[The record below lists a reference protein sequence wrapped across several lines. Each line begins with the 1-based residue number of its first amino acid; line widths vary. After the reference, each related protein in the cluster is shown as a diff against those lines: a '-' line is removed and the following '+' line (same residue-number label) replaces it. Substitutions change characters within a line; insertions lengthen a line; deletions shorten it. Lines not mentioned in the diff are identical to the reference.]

1 MTKNYKIKITEANI
15 NNSNT
20 NIFGDWFN
28 NFSNNEDLHINTNP
42 FPYVI
47 IPEFINGDYYNQ
59 IKSSF
64 PSTPDE
70 NWWKYENPLEVKYA
84 LDNLELM
91 DPIIGNVFYS
101 LSHESVI
108 DKFKKIFNIPELE
121 YDPYCHGAGLHMQP
135 RYGRLNMHLDYEIH
149 PLSNKQRRL
158 NIILYL
164 NDDWD
169 PEWNGDTQ
177 LWNNTVSECVV
188 KSYPK
193 GNTAIVFVTTEQ
205 SWHGVPE
212 TILCPYDTYRK
223 TLAFYYVSDLK
234 NDKNVDKRGADENGF
249 RTKAV
254 FVKRPSDPYD
264 ERMEKLYA
272 IRPHRLITS
281 EDMKEIWNDWNITL

>member
-1 MTKNYKIKITEANI
+1 MTKNYNIKITEENI
-15 NNSNT
+15 NKCNN

-28 NFSNNEDLHINTNP
+28 DFNNNEKMILDTNP
-42 FPYVI
+42 FPYII
-47 IPEFINGDYYNQ
+47 IPGFINANYYNQ

-84 LDNLELM
+84 LDNIELM
-91 DPIIGNVFYS
+91 DPIIRNVFYS

-108 DKFKKIFNIPELE
+108 DKFKNIFNISDLE
-121 YDPYCHGAGLHMQP
+121 YDPYCHGAGLHMHP

-149 PLSNKQRRL
+149 PISNKQRRL

-164 NDDWD
+164 NDYWN

-212 TILCPYDTYRK
+212 TILCPHDTYRN

-234 NDKNVDKRGADENGF
+234 NDKSIDKKGADENGF
-249 RTKAV
+249 RKKAV

-272 IRPHRLITS
+272 IRPHSLITS
-281 EDMKEIWNDWNITL
+281 EDMKEIWSDWNITL

>member
-1 MTKNYKIKITEANI
+1 MSKNHSIKITQQKVDNCY
-15 NNSNT
+15 T
-20 NIFGDWFN
+20 DIFGDWFN
-28 NFSNNEDLHINTNP
+28 NFSSNDKNTLNTNP
-42 FPYVI
+42 FPYII
-47 IPEFINGDYYNQ
+47 IPEFINTKYYN
-59 IKSSF
+59 KFKEVF
-64 PSTPDE
+64 PSKPNE
-70 NWWKYENPLEVKYA
+70 NWCKYENPLEVKYT
-84 LDNLELM
+84 LDNLEIM
-91 DPIIGNVFYS
+91 DPVISNTFYS
-101 LSHESVI
+101 LSHENTI

-121 YDPYCHGAGLHMQP
+121 YDPYYHDAGLHMHP

-149 PLSNKQRRL
+149 PISNKQRRL

-164 NDDWD
+164 NDDWN

-177 LWNNTVSECVV
+177 LWNNNISECVV

-212 TILCPYDTYRK
+212 TILCPQDMYRK

-234 NDKNVDKRGADENGF
+234 NDKNVDKKGADENGF
-249 RTKAV
+249 RTKDV
-254 FVKRPSDPYD
+254 FVKRPSDPHD

-281 EDMKEIWNDWNITL
+281 EDMKEIWNDWDITL

>member
-1 MTKNYKIKITEANI
+1 MSKNYNIKITEKNI
-15 NNSNT
+15 NNCNT
-20 NIFGDWFN
+20 DIFGDWFN
-28 NFSNNEDLHINTNP
+28 NFSNNEKIVLNTTP
-42 FPYVI
+42 FPYII
-47 IPEFINGDYYNQ
+47 IPEFINTETYSK
-59 IKSSF
+59 IKSTF
-64 PSTPDE
+64 PSKPDE
-70 NWWKYENPLEVKYA
+70 KWWKYENPLEVKYA

-91 DPIIGNVFYS
+91 DPVISNVFYS
-101 LSHESVI
+101 LSHENTI
-108 DKFKKIFNIPELE
+108 DKFKQIFNIPDLE
-121 YDPYCHGAGLHMQP
+121 YDPYCHGAGIHMHP

-149 PLSNKQRRL
+149 PVSNKQRRL

-164 NDDWD
+164 NDDWN

-177 LWNNTVSECVV
+177 LWNSTVSECIV

-212 TILCPYDTYRK
+212 TILCPNDTYRK

-234 NDKNVDKRGADENGF
+234 NDKNVDKKGADENGF

-254 FVKRPSDPYD
+254 FVKRPSDPCD

>member
-1 MTKNYKIKITEANI
+1 MTKNYNIQITEANI
-15 NNSNT
+15 NNCNA

-28 NFSNNEDLHINTNP
+28 EKIAIESNP

-47 IPEFINGDYYNQ
+47 IPDFINTEYYNK
-59 IKSSF
+59 IKSNF
-64 PSTPDE
+64 PSEPDE

-91 DPIIGNVFYS
+91 DGVISNVFYA
-101 LSHESVI
+101 LSHDNTI
-108 DKFKKIFNIPELE
+108 DKFKKIFNIPDLE
-121 YDPYCHGAGLHMQP
+121 YDPHCHGAGLHMHP

-149 PLSNKQRRL
+149 PLSNKQRLL

-164 NDDWD
+164 NDDWNPD
-169 PEWNGDTQ
+169 WNGDTQ
-177 LWNNTVSECVV
+177 LWNNNVSECIV

-193 GNTAIVFVTTEQ
+193 GNSAIVFVTTEQ
-205 SWHGVPE
+205 SWHGVPDI
-212 TILCPYDTYRK
+212 ILCPQGEYRK

-234 NDKNVDKRGADENGF
+234 NNKNINKKGADENGF

-254 FVKRPSDPYD
+254 FTKRPSDIYD
-264 ERMEKLYA
+264 ERMEKLYE
-272 IRPHRLITS
+272 IRPHRLITG

>member
-1 MTKNYKIKITEANI
+1 MSKTHNIKITQENI

-28 NFSNNEDLHINTNP
+28 NFSNNDKNTLSINP
-42 FPYVI
+42 FPYII
-47 IPEFINGDYYNQ
+47 IPEFINTEYYNK
-59 IKSSF
+59 IKELF
-64 PSTPDE
+64 PSKPDE
-70 NWWKYENPLEVKYA
+70 KWWKYENPLEVKYA

-91 DPIIGNVFYS
+91 DPTISNIFYS
-101 LSHESVI
+101 LSHSDVV

-121 YDPYCHGAGLHMQP
+121 YDPYCHGAGLHMHP

-149 PLSNKQRRL
+149 PISNKQRRL

-164 NDDWD
+164 NDDWK

-177 LWNNTVSECVV
+177 LWDNTISECIV

-193 GNTAIVFVTTEQ
+193 GNTAFVFVTTEQ

-212 TILCPYDTYRK
+212 TILCPHDMYRK

-234 NDKNVDKRGADENGF
+234 NDKNVDKKGADETGF

-254 FVKRPSDPYD
+254 FIKRPSDPQD

-272 IRPHRLITS
+272 IRPHRLITT
-281 EDMKEIWNDWNITL
+281 EDMKEIWNDWDITL

>member
-1 MTKNYKIKITEANI
+1 MTKNYNIQITEANI
-15 NNSNT
+15 NNCNA

-28 NFSNNEDLHINTNP
+28 EKIAIESNP

-47 IPEFINGDYYNQ
+47 IPDFINTEYYNK
-59 IKSSF
+59 IKSNF
-64 PSTPDE
+64 PSEPDE

-91 DPIIGNVFYS
+91 DGVISNVFYA
-101 LSHESVI
+101 LSHDNTI
-108 DKFKKIFNIPELE
+108 DKFKKIFNIPDLE
-121 YDPYCHGAGLHMQP
+121 YDPHCHGAGLHMHP

-149 PLSNKQRRL
+149 PLSNKQRLL

-164 NDDWD
+164 NDDWNPD
-169 PEWNGDTQ
+169 WNGDTQ
-177 LWNNTVSECVV
+177 LWNNNVSECIV

-193 GNTAIVFVTTEQ
+193 GNSAIVFVTTEQ
-205 SWHGVPE
+205 SWHGVPDI
-212 TILCPYDTYRK
+212 ILCPQGEYRK

-234 NDKNVDKRGADENGF
+234 NNKNINKKGADENGF

-254 FVKRPSDPYD
+254 FIKRPSDIYD
-264 ERMEKLYA
+264 ERMEKLYE
-272 IRPHRLITS
+272 IRPHRLITG

>member
-1 MTKNYKIKITEANI
+1 MSKTHNIKITQENI

-28 NFSNNEDLHINTNP
+28 NFSNNDKNTLNTNP
-42 FPYVI
+42 FPYII
-47 IPEFINGDYYNQ
+47 IPEFINTEYYN
-59 IKSSF
+59 KVKEVF
-64 PSTPDE
+64 PSKPDE
-70 NWWKYENPLEVKYA
+70 KWWKYENPLEVKYA

-91 DPIIGNVFYS
+91 DPTISNIFYS
-101 LSHESVI
+101 LSHGDVV

-121 YDPYCHGAGLHMQP
+121 YDPYCHGAGLHMHP

-149 PLSNKQRRL
+149 PISNKQRRL

-164 NDDWD
+164 NDDWK

-177 LWNNTVSECVV
+177 LWDNTVSECIV

-193 GNTAIVFVTTEQ
+193 GNTAFFFVTTEQ

-212 TILCPYDTYRK
+212 TILCPHDMYRK

-234 NDKNVDKRGADENGF
+234 NDKNVDKKGADETGF

-254 FVKRPSDPYD
+254 FIKRPSDPQD

-272 IRPHRLITS
+272 IRPHRLITT
-281 EDMKEIWNDWNITL
+281 EDMKEIWNDWDITL

>member
-1 MTKNYKIKITEANI
+1 MSKNYNIKITKENI

-28 NFSNNEDLHINTNP
+28 NFSNNEDLHINTSP
-42 FPYVI
+42 FPYII
-47 IPEFINGDYYNQ
+47 IPEFINTDYYNQ

-64 PSTPDE
+64 PSTPDDK
-70 NWWKYENPLEVKYA
+70 WWKYENPLEVKYA

-91 DPIIGNVFYS
+91 DPIISNVFYS
-101 LSHESVI
+101 LSHENTI

-121 YDPYCHGAGLHMQP
+121 YDPYCHGAGLHMHP

-149 PLSNKQRRL
+149 PISNKQRRL

-164 NDDWD
+164 NDEWD
-169 PEWNGDTQ
+169 PAWNGDTQ
-177 LWNNTVSECVV
+177 LWDNTVSECVV

-212 TILCPYDTYRK
+212 TILCPQDTYRK

-234 NDKNVDKRGADENGF
+234 NDKNVDKKGADENGF
-249 RTKAV
+249 RTKAI
-254 FVKRPSDPYD
+254 FVKRPSDPCD

>member
-1 MTKNYKIKITEANI
+1 M
-15 NNSNT
+15 
-20 NIFGDWFN
+20 
-28 NFSNNEDLHINTNP
+28 
-42 FPYVI
+42 
-47 IPEFINGDYYNQ
+47 IPEFINTEYYN
-59 IKSSF
+59 KVKDVF
-64 PSTPDE
+64 AAKPDE
-70 NWWKYENPLEVKYA
+70 KWWKYENPLEVKYA

-91 DPIIGNVFYS
+91 DPTISNIFYS
-101 LSHESVI
+101 LSHSDVV

-121 YDPYCHGAGLHMQP
+121 YDPYCHGAGLHMHP

-149 PLSNKQRRL
+149 PISNKQRRL

-164 NDDWD
+164 NDDWK

-177 LWNNTVSECVV
+177 LWDNTVSECIV

-212 TILCPYDTYRK
+212 TILCPHDMYRK

-234 NDKNVDKRGADENGF
+234 NDKNVDKKGADETGF

-254 FVKRPSDPYD
+254 FIKRPSDPQD

-272 IRPHRLITS
+272 IRPHRLITA
-281 EDMKEIWNDWNITL
+281 EDMKEIWNDWDITL